1 MAQEPRGGDKWAA
14 ARLAQKKAKKTT
26 PVELKA
32 LFDAFK
38 SNGGNLYAA
47 AKASGLKYSIARYYI
62 KKAADPKYAQ
72 KKEIPPEIAQ
82 NSWIRQSA
90 FDMKLNDLIEMAFQE
105 IEEKLKTASLPDIV
119 KAQRE
124 LLSLRR
130 YVMMVPLTSREK
142 AKVKEDENTKPP
154 EPEEDVSALLARA
167 AARKAKEKSL
177 PLGDT
182 TPDAPIEEAPAG
194 M

>member
-1 MAQEPRGGDKWAA
+1 MADQWAKARA
-14 ARLAQKKAKKTT
+14 ARKKGQQTT
-26 PVELKA
+26 PEQLKA

-38 SNGGNLYAA
+38 NNGGNIYAA
-47 AKASGLKYSIARYYI
+47 GKAAGLKDSVARYYI

-72 KKEIPPEIAQ
+72 KKDIPPEIAQ

-90 FDMKLNDLIEMAFQE
+90 FDMKLNDLIEICFQE
-105 IEEKLKTASLPDIV
+105 IEEKLKTASLPDVV

-130 YVMMVPLTSREK
+130 YIMMAPMTSREK

-154 EPEEDVSALLARA
+154 EPEEDIATILARA

-182 TPDAPIEEAPAG
+182 TPEAPITEAPAE